1 MKLVILDRDGTI
13 GEQPTEYGDAAHP
26 WQPLP
31 GALEAIARLNHD
43 GWHVVVASNQ
53 SGLGR
58 GVYEMA
64 AVNSM
69 HARMHKLMAVVGA
82 RVDALFF
89 CPHAPDEA
97 CRCRKP
103 KSGLLDQIG
112 ERYGIEL
119 LGVPAVGDSVD
130 DLIAAVAAGCEPHL
144 VLTGEAAQFRGHA
157 LPPSFPPDTRVHE
170 DLSAFAQYLSE
181 RGVAVDAPAIA
192 LSQP

>member
-13 GEQPTEYGDAAHP
+13 GEQPAEYGDSAHS

-64 AVNSM
+64 AVNSL
-69 HARMHKLMAVVGA
+69 HTRMHKLLAAVGA

-103 KSGLLDQIG
+103 EPGLFDQIG
-112 ERYGIEL
+112 ERFGIEL
-119 LGVPAVGDSVD
+119 QGVPAVGDSVD
-130 DLIAAVAAGCEPHL
+130 DLIAAAAAGCEPHL
-144 VLTGEAAQFRGHA
+144 VLTGEGMQYRERD
-157 LPPSFPPDTRVHE
+157 LPPAFPRGTRVHE
-170 DLSAFAQYLSE
+170 DLAAFAQYLSD
-181 RGVAVDAPAIA
+181 RDVAANAVPK
-192 LSQP
+192 P

>member
-1 MKLVILDRDGTI
+1 MMSMKLVILDRDGTI
-13 GEQPTEYGDAAHP
+13 GEQPAEYGDSAHP

-43 GWHVVVASNQ
+43 GWHVVIASNQ

-69 HARMHKLMAVVGA
+69 HAHMHKLLAVVGA

-103 KSGLLDQIG
+103 KSGLFDQIG
-112 ERYGIEL
+112 ERFGIEL
-119 LGVPAVGDSVD
+119 HGVPAVGDSVD
-130 DLIAAVAAGCEPHL
+130 DLIAAAAVGCEPHL
-144 VLTGEAAQFRGHA
+144 VLTGEAAQWRGHD
-157 LPPSFPPDTRVHE
+157 LPATFPPDTRVHE
-170 DLSAFAQYLSE
+170 DLAAFAQYLSE
-181 RGVAVDAPAIA
+181 RDLAARAVSKP
-192 LSQP
+192 